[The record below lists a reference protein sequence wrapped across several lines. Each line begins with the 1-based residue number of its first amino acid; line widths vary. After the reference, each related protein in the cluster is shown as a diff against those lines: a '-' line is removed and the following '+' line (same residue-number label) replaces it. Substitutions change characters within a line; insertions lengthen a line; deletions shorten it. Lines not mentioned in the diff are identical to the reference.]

1 MQSKTEVEMTNEA
14 LTLFE
19 LNSLVRELVE
29 IHFDESYWVVG
40 ELSDVSTP
48 AYGGHFY
55 GELVQKDEF
64 ADRIVARARITCWA
78 RTYSMLRLRF
88 QKESGETLRK
98 GLQVKLLVKVNFHEQ
113 YGYSLNI
120 LDIDSTFTMG
130 DLAKRRR
137 EILMQLEQDGIL
149 HDNQDLPLPR
159 LLRRIAVISSAT
171 AAGYGDFC
179 NQLEQNDYGFHFDVQ
194 LFPAVM
200 QGQQVPESIISAL
213 EAIVSPPTPLRG
225 EGSSAADSLSPR
237 GEAWRGADLVV
248 IIRGGGAS
256 SDLSDFD
263 SYELAACIAQ
273 YPLPVL
279 TGIGHE
285 RDETVL
291 DYVAH
296 TRVKTPTAA
305 AAFIIEH
312 QAQEAALLDDLYLR
326 ITHSAG
332 ERILREKQRLERQQA
347 VLPLLFTNFFQGLQ
361 NRLTLLAQRLTSTVG
376 QRLEREPS
384 RLQLLQQKLASSAT
398 QRIEREWHRLQ
409 LLKQHMES
417 LDPKLLLK
425 RGYTITTF
433 GGKIVRSI
441 DGLAEGDVLTTQTEH
456 GEIYSTIKKL
466 CKKN

>member
-1 MQSKTEVEMTNEA
+1 MNDT

-19 LNSLVRELVE
+19 LNSLVRDVIEAN
-29 IHFDESYWVVG
+29 FDEEYWVTG

-55 GELVQKDEF
+55 GELVQRDEE

-78 RTYSMLRLRF
+78 RNYNMLRLRF
-88 QKESGETLRK
+88 QREAGETLRK
-98 GLQVKLLVKVNFHEQ
+98 GIQVKLLVKVTFHEQ
-113 YGYSLNI
+113 YSYSLNV
-120 LDIDSTFTMG
+120 LDIDSTFTLG

-137 EILMQLEQDGIL
+137 EILLQLEKDGIL
-149 HDNQDLPLPR
+149 HDNQSLPLPR

-179 NQLEQNDYGFHFDVQ
+179 HQLEQNDYGFHFDVK

-200 QGQQVPESIISAL
+200 QGEQVPESIIAAL
-213 EAIVSPPTPLRG
+213 EAIIT
-225 EGSSAADSLSPR
+225 SPR
-237 GEAWRGADLVV
+237 GEDGMGLFDLVV

-273 YPLPVL
+273 YPLPIM

-291 DYVAH
+291 DFVAH

-312 QAQEAALLDDLYLR
+312 QGQEAALLDELYQR
-326 ITHSAG
+326 ITHSAK
-332 ERILREKQRLERQQA
+332 ERIISERQRLEHQRA
-347 VLPLLFTNFFQGLQ
+347 VLPLLFSGFYQKQ
-361 NRLTLLAQRLTSTVG
+361 QSRHQLLFQRL
-376 QRLEREPS
+376 
-384 RLQLLQQKLASSAT
+384 SAAGN
-398 QRIEREWHRLQ
+398 QRIEREKHRLD
-409 LLKQHMES
+409 LMKQRMNS
-417 LDPKLLLK
+417 LDPRLLLK
-425 RGYTITTF
+425 RGYTITTC
-433 GGKIVRSI
+433 GGKLVRSI
-441 DGLAEGDVLTTQTEH
+441 EGLAEGEILTTLTEK
-456 GEIYSTIKKL
+456 GEIYSKVIL
-466 CKKN
+466 IQNQ

>member
-1 MQSKTEVEMTNEA
+1 MDEV
-14 LTLFE
+14 LTLYE
-19 LNSLVRELVE
+19 LNSLVHEVIE
-29 IHFDESYWVVG
+29 ANFDDEYWVTG

-48 AYGGHFY
+48 AFGGHFY
-55 GELVQKDEF
+55 GELVQKDEEE
-64 ADRIVARARITCWA
+64 DRIIARARITCWA
-78 RTYSMLRLRF
+78 RTYGLLRLRF

-98 GLQVKLLVKVNFHEQ
+98 GLQVKLLVQVNFHEQ

-120 LDIDSTFTMG
+120 LDIDSTFTLG

-137 EILMQLEQDGIL
+137 EILLQLEKDGIL
-149 HDNQDLPLPR
+149 HDNQELPLPR
-159 LLRRIAVISSAT
+159 LLRRIAVISSST

-179 NQLEQNDYGFHFDVQ
+179 KQLEQNEYGFHFDVQ

-200 QGQQVPESIISAL
+200 QGEHVPESIISAL
-213 EAIVSPPTPLRG
+213 ESI
-225 EGSSAADSLSPR
+225 LSEQPF
-237 GEAWRGADLVV
+237 DLVV

-291 DYVAH
+291 DFVAH

-305 AAFIIEH
+305 AAFIIDH
-312 QAQEAALLDDLYLR
+312 QAEEAALLDDLYLR
-326 ITHSAG
+326 IIHSAE
-332 ERILREKQRLERQQA
+332 ERILQEKQRLEHQKA
-347 VLPLLFTNFFQGLQ
+347 VLPLLFTNFIQGKQSGLQLLRQGLI
-361 NRLTLLAQRLTSTVG
+361 NAG
-376 QRLEREPS
+376 NQRLERE
-384 RLQLLQQKLASSAT
+384 
-398 QRIEREWHRLQ
+398 EHRLELMQ
-409 LLKQHMES
+409 QRLNS

-425 RGYTITTF
+425 RGYTITTC

-441 DGLAEGDVLTTQTEH
+441 EGLAEGEVLTTQTEY
-456 GEIYSTIKKL
+456 GDIYSKVVL

>member
-1 MQSKTEVEMTNEA
+1 MTNET

-19 LNSLVRELVE
+19 LNSLVRELIE
-29 IHFDESYWVVG
+29 TQFDESYWVVG

-55 GELVQKDEF
+55 GELVQKDEL
-64 ADRIVARARITCWA
+64 ADRIIARARITCWA
-78 RTYSMLRLRF
+78 RTYGMLRLRF

-98 GLQVKLLVKVNFHEQ
+98 GLQVRLLVKINFHEQ
-113 YGYSLNI
+113 YGYSLNV
-120 LDIDSTFTMG
+120 LDIDSTFTLG

-137 EILMQLEQDGIL
+137 EILLQLEKDGIL
-149 HDNQDLPLPR
+149 HDNQELPLPR
-159 LLRRIAVISSAT
+159 LLRRIAVVSSAT

-179 NQLEQNDYGFHFDVQ
+179 NQLEQNEYGFHFDVQ

-200 QGQQVPESIISAL
+200 QGEQVPESIICAL
-213 EAIVSPPTPLRG
+213 EAILSSPAEG
-225 EGSSAADSLSPR
+225 EVGKGLPF
-237 GEAWRGADLVV
+237 DLVV

-291 DYVAH
+291 DFVAH

-305 AAFIIEH
+305 AAFIIDH
-312 QAQEAALLDDLYLR
+312 QAGEAALLDDLYQR
-326 ITHSAG
+326 ITRSAE

-347 VLPLLFTNFFQGLQ
+347 VLPLLFANFFQGLW
-361 NRLTLLAQRLTSTVG
+361 NRLVLASQRLTG
-376 QRLEREPS
+376 NAIQRLEREPG
-384 RLQLLQQKLASSAT
+384 RLLLLHQRLNSSSSH
-398 QRIEREWHRLQ
+398 RIEREQHRLQ
-409 LLKQHMES
+409 LMKQRMDS
-417 LDPKLLLK
+417 LDPRLLLK
-425 RGYTITTF
+425 RGYSITTC

-441 DGLAEGDVLTTQTEH
+441 EGLVEGDVLTTSIEN
-456 GEIYSTIKKL
+456 GEIYSKVVL

>member
-1 MQSKTEVEMTNEA
+1 MTNET

-19 LNSLVRELVE
+19 LNNLVRELIE
-29 IHFDESYWVVG
+29 TQFDESYWVVG

-55 GELVQKDEF
+55 GELVQKDEL
-64 ADRIVARARITCWA
+64 ADHIIARARITCWA
-78 RTYSMLRLRF
+78 RTYGMLRLRF

-113 YGYSLNI
+113 YGYSLNV
-120 LDIDSTFTMG
+120 LDIDSTFTLG
-130 DLAKRRR
+130 DLVKRRR
-137 EILMQLEQDGIL
+137 EILLQLEKDGIL
-149 HDNQDLPLPR
+149 HDNQELPLPR
-159 LLRRIAVISSAT
+159 LLRRIAVVSSAT

-179 NQLEQNDYGFHFDVQ
+179 NQLEQNEYGFHFDVQ

-200 QGQQVPESIISAL
+200 QGEQVPESIISAL
-213 EAIVSPPTPLRG
+213 EAILSSSSGEVGRG
-225 EGSSAADSLSPR
+225 LPF
-237 GEAWRGADLVV
+237 DLVV

-291 DYVAH
+291 DFVAH

-305 AAFIIEH
+305 AAFIIDH
-312 QAQEAALLDDLYLR
+312 QAGEAALLDDLYQR

-332 ERILREKQRLERQQA
+332 ERILREKQRLERQQT
-347 VLPLLFTNFFQGLQ
+347 VLPLLFTNFIQGRQ
-361 NRLTLLAQRLTSTVG
+361 NRLVLLAQRLSGTAI
-376 QRLEREPS
+376 QRLKSEPS
-384 RLQLLQQKLASSAT
+384 RSKLLQQRLVPSVT
-398 QRIEREWHRLQ
+398 QRIEREKHRLQ
-409 LLKQHMES
+409 LLKQRLDS
-417 LDPKLLLK
+417 LDPRLLLK
-425 RGYTITTF
+425 RGYSITTC

-441 DGLAEGDVLTTQTEH
+441 EGLAEGEVLVTQIKK
-456 GEIYSTIKKL
+456 GEIYSKVVL
-466 CKKN
+466 CKKI

>member
-1 MQSKTEVEMTNEA
+1 MTSEV

-19 LNSLVRELVE
+19 LNNLVRELIE
-29 IHFDESYWVVG
+29 TQFDEEYWVTG

-55 GELVQKDEF
+55 GELVQKDELS
-64 ADRIVARARITCWA
+64 DHIVARARITCWA
-78 RTYSMLRLRF
+78 RTYGMLRLRF

-120 LDIDSTFTMG
+120 LDIDSTFTLG

-137 EILMQLEQDGIL
+137 EILLQLEQDGIL
-149 HDNQDLPLPR
+149 HDNQELPLPR
-159 LLRRIAVISSAT
+159 LLRKIAVVSSAT

-179 NQLEQNDYGFHFDVQ
+179 NQLEQNDYGFHFEVQ

-200 QGQQVPESIISAL
+200 QGEQVPESIINAL
-213 EAIVSPPTPLRG
+213 EEILSVSTGKPF
-225 EGSSAADSLSPR
+225 
-237 GEAWRGADLVV
+237 DLVV

-263 SYELAACIAQ
+263 SYELATCIAQ
-273 YPLPVL
+273 YPLPVI

-312 QAQEAALLDDLYLR
+312 QAEEAALLDDLYQR
-326 ITHSAG
+326 ITRSAG
-332 ERILREKQRLERQQA
+332 ERIQREKQRMEYQNTI
-347 VLPLLFTNFFQGLQ
+347 LPLLFMGFYQKQQ
-361 NRLTLLAQRLTSTVG
+361 NRFALLAQRLTGTARV
-376 QRLEREPS
+376 RLEREPS
-384 RLQLLQQKLASSAT
+384 RLQTLYQRLVSNSS
-398 QRIEREWHRLQ
+398 QLIEREKYRIKIMKQRLD
-409 LLKQHMES
+409 S
-417 LDPKLLLK
+417 LDPRLLLK
-425 RGYTITTF
+425 RGYTITTC

-441 DGLAEGDVLTTQTEH
+441 EGLAEGDVLTTNIEN
-456 GEIYSTIKKL
+456 GEIYSVIKKL
-466 CKKN
+466 LITDN